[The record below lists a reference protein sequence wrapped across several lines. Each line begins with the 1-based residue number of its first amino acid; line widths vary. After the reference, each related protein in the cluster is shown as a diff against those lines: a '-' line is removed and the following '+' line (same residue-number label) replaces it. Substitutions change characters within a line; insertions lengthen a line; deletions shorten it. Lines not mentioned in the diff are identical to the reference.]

1 MPDAWVIELEGESPP
16 VGRFIVLRHRA
27 GEYLV
32 TLDEAPELQEA
43 LARALTRAAD
53 STPLPPAE
61 PRPGPREGIV
71 KFQPRKRMP
80 PESRQKTSAIVEALG
95 GPEAAM
101 KILDKLGLLEDKK

>member
-1 MPDAWVIELEGESPP
+1 MPDAWVIEFEGESPP

-32 TLDEAPELQEA
+32 TLDEARELQEA

-71 KFQPRKRMP
+71 KFQPRKRP
-80 PESRQKTSAIVEALG
+80 TAERKTNAIVEALG

-101 KILDKLGLLEDKK
+101 KILDKL